1 MTPLPAPWNFT
12 DVLTNLILAACVL
25 IIVGCA
31 VAFVLAILG
40 WDKPRRPR
48 VETRA
53 DLGRVPLT
61 RERVANFLDLEGR
74 RED

>member
-1 MTPLPAPWNFT
+1 MP
-12 DVLTNLILAACVL
+12 DVVVIAIVLVVAGVFLAFIASL
-25 IIVGCA
+25 
-31 VAFVLAILG
+31 
-40 WDKPRRPR
+40 WRRPR